1 MDTQATQLRPSRPT
15 VLGSVSTLGAALPFL
30 ALLVVGVLFPLFGGG
45 YWGVIATRACVYWVL
60 VSGLNLVVGFAGQ
73 IAIGWVA
80 LLTLGA
86 YTTSVLAAGNV
97 MPALP
102 PYLALAIA
110 AVVGA
115 IFGLIIGL
123 PALRLRTF
131 YFAITTLGFATIVT
145 QVALAWQSVTGG
157 GVGVAGPIFPEP
169 FASQW
174 GFYYFCFG
182 LAAICTWTTANIA
195 ASRFGRALTAIR
207 DAEVAAEASGIAK
220 PALLG
225 AVFLFSG
232 AVAAVAG
239 GLFAALQSYITPD
252 AFTLD
257 LSVLFFIAI
266 LIGGR
271 GSILGPLLGTILLTV
286 LPEFAAPL
294 VAWSTFLYAAL
305 LLVIVLVIPG
315 GIAELLDFKNRR
327 PLESDRAIIPRPDL
341 LDRLLGTTPNA
352 GALTLQQV
360 ALSFGGVQAI
370 DGLDLEIRPGQVH
383 GLIGPNG
390 SGKTTTLNVISGYYA
405 PQRGAVRL
413 NDAAMPV
420 LARHQ
425 RARMRIAR
433 TFQTPRIVGS
443 ASVLQNV
450 MIGGTID
457 GEGTFV
463 ESLLSLPR
471 HRRDE
476 AMLRD
481 TAMLALAAVGLERLA
496 QVRADRLQHSELR
509 FTEIARALM
518 LRPAFLLLDEPAA
531 GLSAEEI
538 ARLSALLLAIARA
551 GTGVLLVEH
560 HPDLIFDIC
569 HYVTVLN
576 LGMPISE
583 PDPLLD
589 VAGLSS
595 GYGKIGVLR
604 GVDLNVGAGE
614 VVALLGPN
622 GAGKTTLL
630 RAVSGLLPW
639 SGSVR
644 FAGRD
649 LAGFSPRETVR
660 CGLAHVVE
668 GHRVFTQLS
677 VLDNLLLA
685 AYDLPRGERAVRV
698 EEVFGLFPEIA
709 AKRHERAAAL
719 SGGQQ
724 QILAV
729 AQGLVRR
736 PRLLMLDEPSAGLSP
751 VLVDRV
757 LVVVQ
762 RLREAGTAVLL
773 VEQLIEKALALAD
786 RVYALARGS
795 IVLEAK
801 TGEADL
807 PLRLQHAY
815 MATGS
820 FHT

>member
-1 MDTQATQLRPSRPT
+1 MDTPMAQVRPSRADA
-15 VLGSVSTLGAALPFL
+15 LGATSALGVALPFL
-30 ALLVVGVLFPLFGGG
+30 ALLVLGIAFPLFGGG

-97 MPALP
+97 TPALP
-102 PYLALAIA
+102 PYLALALA

-115 IFGLIIGL
+115 IFGLIVGL

-157 GVGVAGPIFPEP
+157 GVGVAGPIFPKP
-169 FASQW
+169 FDSQW
-174 GFYYFCFG
+174 GFYYFCFA
-182 LAAICTWTTANIA
+182 LAAICTWMTANIA

-207 DAEVAAEASGIAK
+207 DAEVAAEACGIAK

-232 AVAAVAG
+232 AVAAIAG
-239 GLFAALQSYITPD
+239 GLFASLQSYITPD

-271 GSILGPLLGTILLTV
+271 SSILGPLLGTILLTV

-294 VAWSTFLYAAL
+294 VAWSTFLYAVL
-305 LLVIVLVIPG
+305 LLVIVLAMPG

-327 PLESDRAIIPRPDL
+327 PLESGRAIVPRPEL
-341 LDRLLGTTPNA
+341 LDRLLASPTGA
-352 GALTLQQV
+352 GALTLEQV
-360 ALSFGGVQAI
+360 ALAFGGVHAI
-370 DGLDLEIRPGQVH
+370 DGLDLEIRSGQIH

-405 PQRGAVRL
+405 QQSGAVRL
-413 NDAAMPV
+413 NGAALPV
-420 LARHQ
+420 LERHR
-425 RARMRIAR
+425 RAHMRIAR

-457 GEGTFV
+457 GECSFV

-476 AMLRD
+476 VLLRD

-496 QVRADRLQHSELR
+496 AVRADRLQHSELR

-538 ARLSALLLAIARA
+538 GRLGALVVAIARA

-560 HPDLIFDIC
+560 HADLIFDIC
-569 HYVTVLN
+569 HHVTVLN
-576 LGMPISE
+576 LGKNLADGTPAEIRSH
-583 PDPLLD
+583 
-589 VAGLSS
+589 
-595 GYGKIGVLR
+595 R
-604 GVDLNVGAGE
+604 E
-614 VVALLGPN
+614 VVNAYLG
-622 GAGKTTLL
+622 G
-630 RAVSGLLPW
+630 
-639 SGSVR
+639 
-644 FAGRD
+644 
-649 LAGFSPRETVR
+649 
-660 CGLAHVVE
+660 
-668 GHRVFTQLS
+668 
-677 VLDNLLLA
+677 
-685 AYDLPRGERAVRV
+685 
-698 EEVFGLFPEIA
+698 
-709 AKRHERAAAL
+709 
-719 SGGQQ
+719 
-724 QILAV
+724 
-729 AQGLVRR
+729 
-736 PRLLMLDEPSAGLSP
+736 
-751 VLVDRV
+751 
-757 LVVVQ
+757 
-762 RLREAGTAVLL
+762 
-773 VEQLIEKALALAD
+773 
-786 RVYALARGS
+786 
-795 IVLEAK
+795 
-801 TGEADL
+801 
-807 PLRLQHAY
+807 
-815 MATGS
+815 
-820 FHT
+820 